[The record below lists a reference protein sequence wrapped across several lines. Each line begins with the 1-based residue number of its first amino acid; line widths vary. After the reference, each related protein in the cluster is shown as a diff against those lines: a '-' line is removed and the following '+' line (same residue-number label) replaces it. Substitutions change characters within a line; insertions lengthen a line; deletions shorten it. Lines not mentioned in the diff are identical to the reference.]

1 MKKISFLAIFLLG
14 AILGWAQNVATQ
26 TEKSHTGVKVEMG
39 TNQGKIVLLL
49 YDETPKH
56 RDNFLKLVENG
67 TYNGLLFH
75 RVIQRFMI
83 QGGDPD
89 SKGAPKGKMLGDG
102 TLGYNIP
109 AEIVPG
115 LYHKRGAL
123 CAAREGDDVNPM
135 KESSSSQFYI
145 VQGNVWDDKTLDA
158 MEQRFNKRFN
168 EEQRRLYSTVG
179 GAPHLDGDY
188 TVYGEVLEGMDVVDR
203 IAATPCDRFDRP
215 IEDMV
220 IEYVKVIK

>member
-39 TNQGKIVLLL
+39 TNRGKIVLLL

-83 QGGDPD
+83 QGGDPE
-89 SKGAPKGKMLGDG
+89 SKGAPQGVMLGNG
-102 TLGYNIP
+102 NLGYTLP
-109 AEIVPG
+109 AEFVPG
-115 LYHKRGAL
+115 LFHKRGAL
-123 CAAREGDDVNPM
+123 AAARESDDVNPM

-145 VQGNVWDDKTLDA
+145 VQGQVWKDADLDRIA
-158 MEQRFNKRFN
+158 ARFNKFFSD
-168 EEQRRLYSTVG
+168 EQRAAYTTIG
-179 GAPHLDGDY
+179 GSPHLDGDY
-188 TVYGEVLEGMDVVDR
+188 TVFGEVLEGMEVVDE
-203 IAATPCDRFDRP
+203 IAAVKCDRFDRP
-215 IEDMV
+215 LADVV
-220 IEYVKVIK
+220 IEYVKLIK